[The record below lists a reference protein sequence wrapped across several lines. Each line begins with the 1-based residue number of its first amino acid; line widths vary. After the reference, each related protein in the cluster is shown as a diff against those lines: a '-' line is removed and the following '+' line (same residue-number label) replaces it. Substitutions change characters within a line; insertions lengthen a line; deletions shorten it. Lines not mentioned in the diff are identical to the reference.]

1 MIKNPTAGIILAAG
15 MSTRFGSPK
24 QLLKIGDST
33 LLVMVIDAALKSEL
47 DRVVL
52 VLGHR
57 ADEIK
62 ASIGSSLSGSRLKTI
77 INPCY
82 QEGMATSLQCALKAV
97 RTGFPSIM
105 VLMGDQPLLSDQVIN
120 ILLRRFRGSE
130 KDICIPVYN
139 GKRGLPVCLTERFY
153 DDILE
158 IKGDIGAREIIRDNP
173 KDVMTVE
180 MEGANAFIDVDNE
193 ADLERINE
201 LMKDTS
207 DNRKAE

>member
-1 MIKNPTAGIILAAG
+1 

-33 LLVMVIDAALKSEL
+33 LLAMVIDAALKSEL

-62 ASIGSSLSGSRLKTI
+62 ASIGGSLSGSRLKTI

-82 QEGMATSLQCALKAV
+82 QEGMSTSLQCALKAV

-120 ILLRRFRGSE
+120 ILLRRFRESE

-153 DDILE
+153 DNILE

-180 MEGANAFIDVDNE
+180 MEGSNAFMDVDNE

-201 LMKDTS
+201 FMKDTS